1 MTEILSELLSHERF
15 SRTILGTINRQKMQ
29 KFEDLMKKNYREH
42 VDEKYDDATKDTLK
56 AIGSDSDVESSA
68 NDTDEEEQDSDN
80 CVAN

>member
-1 MTEILSELLSHERF
+1 
-15 SRTILGTINRQKMQ
+15 MQ

-42 VDEKYDDATKDTLK
+42 VDEKYDDATKDILK